1 MASVHRARDD
11 RAATIASGSSRH
23 DGMVVAP
30 QHENAVRMGA
40 VIAPSVPAFYSN
52 PQSIDDLIDHT
63 VGRVVGLFGLDMPQ
77 LRRWTRM
84 RGVTELSPGL
94 K

>member
-30 QHENAVRMGA
+30 QHENAV
-40 VIAPSVPAFYSN
+40 S
-52 PQSIDDLIDHT
+52 
-63 VGRVVGLFGLDMPQ
+63 
-77 LRRWTRM
+77 
-84 RGVTELSPGL
+84 
-94 K
+94 